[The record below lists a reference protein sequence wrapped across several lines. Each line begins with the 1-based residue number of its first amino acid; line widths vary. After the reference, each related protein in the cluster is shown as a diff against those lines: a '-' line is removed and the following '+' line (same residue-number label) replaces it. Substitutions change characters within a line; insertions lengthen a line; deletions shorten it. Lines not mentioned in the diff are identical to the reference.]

1 MLNVLFFSAVDD
13 IFGKLLNLASENDR
27 LAIVELIR
35 HKCISILLYGTT
47 VSYDSNTDLCSLDFT
62 FNRLLYVMQV
72 VSIIAS
78 ACNGVI
84 MFSACPSRCLSVQLS
99 VLCQG
104 EPRLP

>member
-35 HKCISILLYGTT
+35 LRHKCISILLYGT

-62 FNRLLYVMQV
+62 FNRLLYL
-72 VSIIAS
+72 
-78 ACNGVI
+78 
-84 MFSACPSRCLSVQLS
+84 SRL
-99 VLCQG
+99 
-104 EPRLP
+104 

>member
-35 HKCISILLYGTT
+35 HKCISILLYGT

-62 FNRLLYVMQV
+62 FNRLLYL
-72 VSIIAS
+72 
-78 ACNGVI
+78 
-84 MFSACPSRCLSVQLS
+84 SRL
-99 VLCQG
+99 
-104 EPRLP
+104 